1 MPNRSRS
8 SAMPRRLPVGANHDA
23 RVHRGKGAIGE
34 MMTSA
39 GRYLRAAAPAL
50 GMLVLGSCLTPSQEL
65 ALGEQQHPEVLKEM
79 GGAYDEGPIGAYVAM
94 VGGRLA
100 ANSDLPTLD
109 YTFTVLDTPIVNA
122 MALPGGYVY
131 VTRGLLALANSEAEL
146 AGVLGHEIGHVTA
159 HHTAERYNRATLA
172 GILSAGL
179 GVATGSSA
187 LGQAAQ
193 QGSQMYLLKFSR
205 EQENEADA
213 LGVKYIARTGY
224 DPTAEADFLHSL
236 DRESQLAARLAGQ
249 NADQTSAFSSTHPL
263 TADRVARARTLAD
276 RTQID
281 PKSRPRRRDEF
292 LNAVDGIL
300 YGDDPKEGLIRGQ
313 TFSHPVQKFTFTV
326 PQGFTLVNGSQQVG
340 ARDKSG
346 NVVVFDSDKEDT
358 GMSMTRYL
366 QAKVGSQV
374 VLRDV
379 EAVTINGFP
388 AATGWARVAAQN
400 ASADYRLVMIRFDAS
415 TVYRFQILT
424 RTEDTQT
431 LGEPLRRMT
440 YSFRRISDAEAAAL
454 KPYRVRVVTVKPGD
468 TVQSLAA
475 TMPFET
481 ANTDRFLVL
490 NGLEAGVRLT
500 PGERVKVVRE
510 E

>member
-1 MPNRSRS
+1 M
-8 SAMPRRLPVGANHDA
+8 
-23 RVHRGKGAIGE
+23 K
-34 MMTSA
+34 TA
-39 GRYLRAAAPAL
+39 GRYFRAAAPAL
-50 GMLVLGSCLTPSQEL
+50 WMLALGSCLTPSQEL
-65 ALGEQQHPEVLKEM
+65 ALGEQQHPQVLKEM

-94 VGGRLA
+94 VGGRLG
-100 ANSDLPTLD
+100 ANSDMPTLN

-172 GILSAGL
+172 GILTAGI

-187 LGQAAQ
+187 LGQVAQ
-193 QGSQMYLLKFSR
+193 QGSQLFLLKFSR

-213 LGVKYIARTGY
+213 LGVKYIARAGY

-236 DRESQLAARLAGQ
+236 DRESQLSAKLSGAEQ
-249 NADQTSAFSSTHPL
+249 QTSAFSSTHPL
-263 TADRVARARTLAD
+263 TADRVVRARTLAEQ
-276 RTQID
+276 TQID

-292 LNAVDGIL
+292 LNAVDGII
-300 YGDDPKEGLIRGQ
+300 YGDDPKEGLVRGQ

-326 PQGFTLVNGSQQVG
+326 PDGFTLVNSSQQVG
-340 ARDKSG
+340 ASDKSG
-346 NVVVFDSDKEDT
+346 NVIVFDSDKETT
-358 GMSMTRYL
+358 GLSMTRYL
-366 QAKVGSQV
+366 QAEVGDRVALQ
-374 VLRDV
+374 DV
-379 EAVTINGFP
+379 EAITINGLP
-388 AATGWARVAAQN
+388 AATGWSRVSTQGGT
-400 ASADYRLVMIRFDAS
+400 ADYRLVMIRFDSS

-424 RTEDTQT
+424 HTQDTQR

-440 YSFRRISDAEAAAL
+440 YSFRRISDTEAAKL
-454 KPYRVRVVTVKPGD
+454 KPYRLRVVTVKSGD

-481 ANTDRFLVL
+481 DNIDRFLVL
-490 NGLEAGVRLT
+490 NGLDAGTRLT
-500 PGERVKVVRE
+500 PGERVKLVRE